1 MLYLI
6 KSIKWTK
13 HHKKDTYW
21 GPNESGYTSIIADAG
36 FYEKDKAEKIVRFSS
51 GNAEMI
57 PVTSETLGEAYR
69 QLKRKRM
76 RILNDRVIEDNRHN
90 SVYAELDKMDNA
102 VDNGHARLNS
112 IAERLGI

>member
-36 FYEKDKAEKIVRFSS
+36 FYKKDKAEKIVRSSS
-51 GNAEMI
+51 GNAE
-57 PVTSETLGEAYR
+57 R
-69 QLKRKRM
+69 
-76 RILNDRVIEDNRHN
+76 
-90 SVYAELDKMDNA
+90 
-102 VDNGHARLNS
+102 
-112 IAERLGI
+112 